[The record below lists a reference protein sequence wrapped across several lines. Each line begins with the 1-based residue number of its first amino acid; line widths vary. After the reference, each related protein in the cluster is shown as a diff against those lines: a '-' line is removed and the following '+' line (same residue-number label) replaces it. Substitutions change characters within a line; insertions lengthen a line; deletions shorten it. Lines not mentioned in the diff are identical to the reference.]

1 MVADFN
7 PLSIF
12 TILEGP
18 FQWILQQLV
27 NFFAT
32 VGPLKAIGAFGLSVM
47 VLTIGIRA
55 VLFPVFQWQLRTSRR
70 IQAEQRL
77 VAPQLQEL
85 RKKYKKEPQRLS
97 QEMNALYKEH
107 GISPFSSLTGCIP
120 ALVQMPVLIG
130 LYQSIRAFTSTTA
143 PGHGV
148 IPPGNSGFLW
158 IHNVTL
164 SAQEACCNA
173 PHGLAGLLG
182 QPQLLILPLL
192 AGIFTFA
199 QSRMMMPPSRPDM
212 SDQERSMQGV
222 TKQMSLIFPVMIFAF
237 SFLFPE
243 GLAIYWVTGT
253 IFMVAQ
259 QYHLLGWNGL
269 KVPEWFPGAGRV
281 TALTIPRTPATPY
294 KGSAGAKKAAL
305 TDGSGKDGAGKNG
318 AGKNGTKATKNIAGP
333 AAGNGTRNGTPAAEA
348 GVTPETDGDEPIR
361 SQSAQAR
368 SLARGGT
375 RPNRPNRRRRRR

>member
-1 MVADFN
+1 VIGAAASSGFN

-12 TILEGP
+12 SILQYP
-18 FQWILQQLV
+18 FQWVLQELV
-27 NFFAT
+27 NVFTA

-55 VLFPVFQWQLRTSRR
+55 VLFPIFGWQLKTSRR

-130 LYQSIRAFTSTTA
+130 LYQSIRHFTNA
-143 PGHGV
+143 GVLPG
-148 IPPGNSGFLW
+148 SDKGFLW
-158 IHNVTL
+158 ISDVTQ
-164 SAQEACCNA
+164 SAQQACCQNGNFLNA
-173 PHGLAGLLG
+173 LAH
-182 QPQLLILPLL
+182 PALLILPLL
-192 AGIFTFA
+192 AGAFTFA

-212 SDQERSMQGV
+212 TDQERSMQGV
-222 TKQMSLIFPVMIFAF
+222 TKQMSFIFPVMIFVF
-237 SFLFPE
+237 SFLFPQ

-253 IFMVAQ
+253 MFMVAQ

-269 KVPEWFPGAGRV
+269 KVPSWFPGANRV
-281 TALTIPRTPATPY
+281 TALTIPRTAVQV
-294 KGSAGAKKAAL
+294 KAGAGRGAAAVVAAN
-305 TDGSGKDGAGKNG
+305 SGK
-318 AGKNGTKATKNIAGP
+318 
-333 AAGNGTRNGTPAAEA
+333 NGTRNGTKPVA
-348 GVTPETDGDEPIR
+348 DDEQVR
-361 SQSAQAR
+361 SQSATAR
-368 SLARGGT
+368 SLARPGT
-375 RPNRPNRRRRRR
+375 RQNRPNRRRRRR

>member
-18 FQWILQQLV
+18 FQWALQQLV
-27 NFFAT
+27 NFYAT
-32 VGPLKAIGAFGLSVM
+32 VGPLKAIGAFGLAVM
-47 VLTIGIRA
+47 TLTIVIRA
-55 VLFPVFQWQLRTSRR
+55 VLFPVFGWQLRTSRR

-130 LYQSIRAFTSTTA
+130 LYQSIRAFTNTTA
-143 PGHGV
+143 GHGV
-148 IPPGNSGFLW
+148 IPPGNGGFLW

-164 SAQEACCNA
+164 SAQEACCTGHN
-173 PHGLAGLLG
+173 GLAGLVG

-199 QSRMMMPPSRPDM
+199 QSRMMMPQSRPDM
-212 SDQERSMQGV
+212 TDQERSMQGV

-237 SFLFPE
+237 SFLFPQ

-253 IFMVAQ
+253 MFMVAQ

-269 KVPEWFPGAGRV
+269 KVPSWFPGANRV
-281 TALTIPRTPATPY
+281 TALTIPRTPA
-294 KGSAGAKKAAL
+294 KIGAGSSRAAL
-305 TDGSGKDGAGKNG
+305 TAGNGKNG
-318 AGKNGTKATKNIAGP
+318 GAAAGKNGTGATGKNGTKNGT
-333 AAGNGTRNGTPAAEA
+333 AAASGNGAKAAA
-348 GVTPETDGDEPIR
+348 DDDEPVR

-368 SLARGGT
+368 SLARSGT

>member
-1 MVADFN
+1 MIAAAAPATSGFN
-7 PLSIF
+7 PLSLF
-12 TILEGP
+12 SILQYP
-18 FQWILQQLV
+18 FQWVLEELV
-27 NFFAT
+27 KVFTA

-55 VLFPVFQWQLRTSRR
+55 VLFPVFGWQLRTSRR

-130 LYQSIRAFTSTTA
+130 LYQSIRHFTNPGVLASTDK
-143 PGHGV
+143 
-148 IPPGNSGFLW
+148 GFLW
-158 IHNVTL
+158 ISDVTQ
-164 SAQEACCNA
+164 SAQQACCSA
-173 PHGLAGLLG
+173 KGTTIADVFLHPA
-182 QPQLLILPLL
+182 LLILPLI
-192 AGIFTFA
+192 AGLFTFA

-222 TKQMSLIFPVMIFAF
+222 TKQMSFIFPVMIFVF
-237 SFLFPE
+237 SFLFPQ
-243 GLAIYWVTGT
+243 GLAIYWATGT

-269 KVPEWFPGAGRV
+269 VVPSWFPGANRV
-281 TALTIPRTPATPY
+281 TALTIPRTPVKT
-294 KGSAGAKKAAL
+294 GA
-305 TDGSGKDGAGKNG
+305 GSGKDPTIVVKSGK
-318 AGKNGTKATKNIAGP
+318 
-333 AAGNGTRNGTPAAEA
+333 NGTRNGTRPAGANGVKPDAAE
-348 GVTPETDGDEPIR
+348 TDPPIR
-361 SQSAQAR
+361 SQSATAR
-368 SLARGGT
+368 SLA

>member
-1 MVADFN
+1 VIGAAAPAQSGGFN

-12 TILEGP
+12 SVLQYP
-18 FQWILQQLV
+18 FEWVLHALV
-27 NFFAT
+27 NAFT
-32 VGPLKAIGAFGLSVM
+32 SVGPLQAIGAFGLAVI

-55 VLFPVFQWQLRTSRR
+55 VLFPVFGWQLKTSRR

-130 LYQSIRAFTSTTA
+130 LYTAIRTVTSSLPA
-143 PGHGV
+143 
-148 IPPGNSGFLW
+148 SDKGFLW
-158 IHNVTL
+158 ITDVTK
-164 SAQEACCNA
+164 SAQEACCQNGNFVQA
-173 PHGLAGLLG
+173 LAH
-182 QPQLLILPLL
+182 PALLILPLL
-192 AGIFTFA
+192 AGAFTFV

-212 SDQERSMQGV
+212 TDQERSMQGV
-222 TKQMSLIFPVMIFAF
+222 TKQMSFIFPVMIFVF
-237 SFLFPE
+237 SFLFPQ

-253 IFMVAQ
+253 MFMVAQ

-269 KVPEWFPGAGRV
+269 KVPTWFPGAKRV
-281 TALTIPRTPATPY
+281 TTLTIPRTPVPVKT
-294 KGSAGAKKAAL
+294 
-305 TDGSGKDGAGKNG
+305 GAGRGG
-318 AGKNGTKATKNIAGP
+318 AAVVANNGKNGTRRGAPP
-333 AAGNGTRNGTPAAEA
+333 AAGANGAKPAED
-348 GVTPETDGDEPIR
+348 GETVR
-361 SQSAQAR
+361 SQSATAR
-368 SLARGGT
+368 SLARSGT

>member
-1 MVADFN
+1 MLAAFN
-7 PLSIF
+7 PISIF

-18 FQWILQQLV
+18 FQWILQALV

-32 VGPLKAIGAFGLSVM
+32 VGPLKAVGAFGVSVI
-47 VLTIGIRA
+47 VLTLGIRA
-55 VLFPVFQWQLRTSRR
+55 VLFPVFQWQLRTSRK

-130 LYQSIRAFTSTTA
+130 LYQSIRAFTSGTGSA
-143 PGHGV
+143 AGH
-148 IPPGNSGFLW
+148 IPLGNSGFLW
-158 IHNVTL
+158 ISDVTK
-164 SAQEACCNA
+164 SAQEACCGA
-173 PHGLAGLLG
+173 PHGLAGLLT
-182 QPQLLILPLL
+182 QPQLLILPIL
-192 AGIFTFA
+192 AGAFTFA
-199 QSRMMMPPSRPDM
+199 QSRMMMPPTRPDM

-253 IFMVAQ
+253 MFMVAQ

-269 KVPEWFPGAGRV
+269 KVPAWFPGAGRV
-281 TALTIPRTPATPY
+281 TALTIPRTPVPST
-294 KGSAGAKKAAL
+294 KGSAGARRTAL
-305 TDGSGKDGAGKNG
+305 TDGTGKNG
-318 AGKNGTKATKNIAGP
+318 SGATKNLTGPSSKNGTK
-333 AAGNGTRNGTPAAEA
+333 NGTAPTDANGSTPAA
-348 GVTPETDGDEPIR
+348 DDDEPVR

>member
-1 MVADFN
+1 VIGAAAPASSGGFN

-12 TILEGP
+12 SILQYP
-18 FQWILQQLV
+18 FAWVLQQLV
-27 NFFAT
+27 NVFT
-32 VGPLKAIGAFGLSVM
+32 QVSLLKAIGAFGLAVI

-55 VLFPVFQWQLRTSRR
+55 VLFPVFGWQLRTSRR

-130 LYQSIRAFTSTTA
+130 LYQSIRSVTGTLSASDR
-143 PGHGV
+143 
-148 IPPGNSGFLW
+148 GFLW
-158 IHNVTL
+158 IDDLTK
-164 SAQEACCNA
+164 SAQQSCCSGST
-173 PHGLAGLLG
+173 GLAGVLTH
-182 QPQLLILPLL
+182 PALLILPLI
-192 AGIFTFA
+192 AGLFTFA

-222 TKQMSLIFPVMIFAF
+222 TKQMSFIFPVMIFVF
-237 SFLFPE
+237 SFLFPQ
-243 GLAIYWVTGT
+243 GLAIYWATGT
-253 IFMVAQ
+253 MFMVAQ

-269 KVPEWFPGAGRV
+269 VVPSWFPGANRV
-281 TALTIPRTPATPY
+281 TALTIPRTQVSTKTGA
-294 KGSAGAKKAAL
+294 GSTKAAVVP
-305 TDGSGKDGAGKNG
+305 SK
-318 AGKNGTKATKNIAGP
+318 
-333 AAGNGTRNGTPAAEA
+333 NGTRNATRAAGANGTKPKSGA
-348 GVTPETDGDEPIR
+348 VTDEEPPVR
-361 SQSAQAR
+361 SQSATAR
-368 SLARGGT
+368 SLA

>member
-1 MVADFN
+1 MLASFN

-18 FQWILQQLV
+18 FQWVLQQLV
-27 NFFAT
+27 NFFHT
-32 VGPLKAIGAFGLSVM
+32 VGPLNSIGAFGLAVM

-55 VLFPVFQWQLRTSRR
+55 VLFPVFQWQLRTSRK

-130 LYQSIRAFTSTTA
+130 LYQSIRAFTGSGT
-143 PGHGV
+143 GL
-148 IPPGNSGFLW
+148 IPAGSKGFLW
-158 IHNVTL
+158 IADVTK

-182 QPQLLILPLL
+182 QPQLLILPIL
-192 AGIFTFA
+192 AGAFTFA

-253 IFMVAQ
+253 MFMVAQ

-269 KVPEWFPGAGRV
+269 KVPAWFPGAGRV
-281 TALTIPRTPATPY
+281 TALTIPRGPVTPY
-294 KGSAGAKKAAL
+294 KGAAGAKKAAIVV
-305 TDGSGKDGAGKNG
+305 DANGKNG
-318 AGKNGTKATKNIAGP
+318 RNGTGATKNITGPAAKNGTK
-333 AAGNGTRNGTPAAEA
+333 NGARNGTPAADAADAAPVEEA
-348 GVTPETDGDEPIR
+348 DDTGR
-361 SQSAQAR
+361 SPSAQAR
-368 SLARGGT
+368 SLA

>member
-1 MVADFN
+1 MIVAAATTTTSNGFN
-7 PLSIF
+7 PLTIF
-12 TILEGP
+12 G
-18 FQWILQQLV
+18 ILQVPFGWVLRELV
-27 NFFAT
+27 SVFT
-32 VGPLKAIGAFGLSVM
+32 HVSILQSIGAFGLAVI

-55 VLFPVFQWQLRTSRR
+55 VLFPVFGWQLRTSRR

-130 LYQSIRAFTSTTA
+130 LYQSVRSVAATLATVDK
-143 PGHGV
+143 H
-148 IPPGNSGFLW
+148 FLW
-158 IHNVTL
+158 IHDVSV
-164 SAQEACCNA
+164 SASAACCSPPA
-173 PHGLAGLLG
+173 THAGLVGALS
-182 QPQLLILPLL
+182 QPQLLILPLI
-192 AGIFTFA
+192 AGLFTFA

-222 TKQMSLIFPVMIFAF
+222 TRQMSFIFPVMIFVF
-237 SFLFPE
+237 SFLFPQ
-243 GLAIYWVTGT
+243 GLAIYWATGT

-269 KVPEWFPGAGRV
+269 VVPSWFPGAKRV
-281 TALTIPRTPATPY
+281 TALTIPRTPVKT
-294 KGSAGAKKAAL
+294 GAGAKKTTVVA
-305 TDGSGKDGAGKNG
+305 TSVKNG
-318 AGKNGTKATKNIAGP
+318 SRNGTKP
-333 AAGNGTRNGTPAAEA
+333 ASANGTKPDTSE
-348 GVTPETDGDEPIR
+348 DEPPVR
-361 SQSAQAR
+361 SQSATAR
-368 SLARGGT
+368 SLA

>member
-18 FQWILQQLV
+18 FQWALQQLV
-27 NFFAT
+27 NFYAT
-32 VGPLKAIGAFGLSVM
+32 VGPLHAIGAFGLAVM
-47 VLTIGIRA
+47 TLTIVIRG
-55 VLFPVFQWQLRTSRR
+55 VLFPVFGWQLRTSRR

-130 LYQSIRAFTSTTA
+130 LYQSIRAFTNTT

-158 IHNVTL
+158 IHNVALT
-164 SAQEACCNA
+164 AQDACCTGHN
-173 PHGLAGLLG
+173 GLAGLLG
-182 QPQLLILPLL
+182 QPQLLILPIL
-192 AGIFTFA
+192 AGAFTFA
-199 QSRMMMPPSRPDM
+199 QSRMMMPQSRPDM

-237 SFLFPE
+237 SFLFPQ

-253 IFMVAQ
+253 MFMVAQ

-269 KVPEWFPGAGRV
+269 KVPAWFPGANRV
-281 TALTIPRTPATPY
+281 TALTIPRTPAKTGA
-294 KGSAGAKKAAL
+294 GSRTAAL
-305 TDGSGKDGAGKNG
+305 TAGNGKNGTVVTGKNG
-318 AGKNGTKATKNIAGP
+318 AKNGTK
-333 AAGNGTRNGTPAAEA
+333 NGTPAADA
-348 GVTPETDGDEPIR
+348 NGTKSSADDDEPVR

-368 SLARGGT
+368 ALA